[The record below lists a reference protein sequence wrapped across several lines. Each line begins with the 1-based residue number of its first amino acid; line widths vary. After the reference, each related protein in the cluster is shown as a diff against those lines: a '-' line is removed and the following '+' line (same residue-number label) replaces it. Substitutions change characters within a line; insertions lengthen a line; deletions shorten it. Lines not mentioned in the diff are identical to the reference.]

1 MEKSDIRILK
11 AIVHILDSTTGT
23 PVLSD
28 SELEFGSDFSDFLRE
43 HIWKIMSGDDVKK
56 CRFIQEESKVFDII
70 KDIDDASFVPASK
83 EVASF
88 LYEIMNSNIDIP
100 PADLILVVYEISQSV
115 YLGIL
120 KMNYKTS
127 YTHKTG
133 MGQEGNVNEIITYKT
148 ILPKQSQ
155 RLSEAALVNL
165 DDMSISLIEKKYEI
179 NGTKSNYFS
188 KIFMQCT
195 TSLSQKTKLDIVT
208 KAVEKVQ
215 KANYDESEQA
225 QVSMKAKNIIHNEI
239 ADQGKID
246 VPVVI
251 DKIFE
256 DRPELKE
263 EFNQKIEKYNIA
275 DEPIK
280 PESETTVK
288 KYYRQFLKTDTGIEI
303 KIPMEEY
310 ENKDSVEFI
319 TNGDGTVSVLIKNV
333 EKLVS
338 K

>member
-120 KMNYKTS
+120 KMNYKTFD
-127 YTHKTG
+127 
-133 MGQEGNVNEIITYKT
+133 N
-148 ILPKQSQ
+148 KQG
-155 RLSEAALVNL
+155 
-165 DDMSISLIEKKYEI
+165 ISCDIKLTDEPQDSMVIATPWAEDKKAFY
-179 NGTKSNYFS
+179 Y
-188 KIFMQCT
+188 
-195 TSLSQKTKLDIVT
+195 
-208 KAVEKVQ
+208 
-215 KANYDESEQA
+215 
-225 QVSMKAKNIIHNEI
+225 
-239 ADQGKID
+239 
-246 VPVVI
+246 
-251 DKIFE
+251 
-256 DRPELKE
+256 
-263 EFNQKIEKYNIA
+263 NQKINCMRASGTVTYKGKIYTLNPETDFAGLDWGRGVWTKDNYWYWGSGSGQINGVPFGFNLGYGFGDTTAASENVIFYDGKANKFDDVVFNIS
-275 DEPIK
+275 DNYTDPWTIKSSDGRFDMDFTPIIDRNALID
-280 PESETTVK
+280 VK
-288 KYYRQFLKTDTGIEI
+288 VIVTDQHQVFG
-303 KIPMEEY
+303 KM
-310 ENKDSVEFI
+310 
-319 TNGDGTVSVLIKNV
+319 NGTAVLDDGTKIELKDFICFA
-333 EKLVS
+333 EKVHN
-338 K
+338 KY